1 MRNTTW
7 HAHVGVALNV
17 VDVDGTPETLP
28 PGEYSMREV
37 DLSSYEIRLPGG
49 KTVRLRLSDVLKLH
63 RAGAIQIDGAFP

>member
-7 HAHVGVALNV
+7 HVHVRVAQSM
-17 VDVDGTPETLP
+17 VDVEGAPETLP

-49 KTVRLRLSDVLKLH
+49 KAVRLGLSDVLKLH